1 MHLRYAV
8 SPEQYK
14 RMTTSELR
22 ETFLADGLF
31 AAGAANFLY
40 WETDRTVV
48 GAAVPSDRPLTLGC
62 DPALASDFFC
72 QRRELGILNL
82 GGAGTVTVDGAAHA
96 LETKDCLYVGR
107 GAKDVAFA
115 SKSAETPA
123 RFFLISYPAHTSY
136 PVTLIKQSDANRL
149 ELGKA
154 ETANRRVLYQ
164 YIHEKGVKS
173 CQLVMGFTQMEAG
186 SVWNTMPPH
195 THARRSEV
203 YLYFDVPPDAAV
215 IHLMGPGDETRH
227 LVMQNEQAALSPIWS
242 IHSGCGTSAYSFVWA
257 MGGENQRFDDMD
269 GIPATALR

>member
-1 MHLRYAV
+1 MQLRNAV
-8 SPEQYK
+8 SPELYK
-14 RMTTSELR
+14 RMSTSELR

-31 AAGAANFLY
+31 AAGAMNFLY

-48 GAAVPSDRPLTLGC
+48 GAAVPLAQPLTLGC
-62 DPALASDFFC
+62 DAVLASDFFC

-82 GGAGTVTVDGAAHA
+82 GGIGTVTADGAVQA

-107 GAKDVAFA
+107 GVKEVVFA
-115 SKSAETPA
+115 SLNAEMPA
-123 RFFLISYPAHTSY
+123 RFFLISYPAHTAY
-136 PVTLIKQSDANRL
+136 PVTLIKQTKANRL

-154 ETANRRVLYQ
+154 ETANRRVIYQ
-164 YIHEKGVKS
+164 YIHEKGAKS
-173 CQLVMGFTQMEAG
+173 CQLVMGFTQMEPG

-203 YLYFDVPPDAAV
+203 YLYFDVPQDAAV

-242 IHSGCGTSAYSFVWA
+242 IHSGCGTFAYSFVWA

-269 GIPATALR
+269 SIPVTALR